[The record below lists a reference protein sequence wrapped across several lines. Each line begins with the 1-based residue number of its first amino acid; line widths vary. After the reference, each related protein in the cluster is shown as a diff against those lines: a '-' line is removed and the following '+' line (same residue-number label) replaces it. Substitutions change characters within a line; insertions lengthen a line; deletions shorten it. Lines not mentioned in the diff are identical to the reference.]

1 MLLPCNV
8 WHGLLSFSLHL
19 PLLLSKV
26 IDKVGTYYEFGWD
39 GMVPRLDEVD
49 AEDIRVNLKVQT
61 RLENCRGASAVQTP
75 LFSSG
80 FLCST
85 LEIRKTDKLK
95 QGEGR
100 DSTAKGINR
109 DLRPKE
115 EMTRQRLREVRVILI

>member
-1 MLLPCNV
+1 MLLPCYV
-8 WHGLLSFSLHL
+8 WHGLLSFSFR
-19 PLLLSKV
+19 PTLLLSKV

-61 RLENCRGASAVQTP
+61 RLENCRGAAAVQTP
-75 LFSSG
+75 LISSG

-109 DLRPKE
+109 DLWPRN
-115 EMTRQRLREVRVILI
+115 EMTGRRLRENRVILI

>member
-1 MLLPCNV
+1 
-8 WHGLLSFSLHL
+8 
-19 PLLLSKV
+19 
-26 IDKVGTYYEFGWD
+26 
-39 GMVPRLDEVD
+39 MVPRLDEVD

-109 DLRPKE
+109 DLTIAESIMITKE
-115 EMTRQRLREVRVILI
+115 SQLQVFGHF